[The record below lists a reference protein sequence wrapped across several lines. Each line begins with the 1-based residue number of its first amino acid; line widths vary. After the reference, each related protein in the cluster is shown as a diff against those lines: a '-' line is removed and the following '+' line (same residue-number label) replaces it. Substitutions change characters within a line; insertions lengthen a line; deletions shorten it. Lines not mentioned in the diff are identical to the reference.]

1 MQKYN
6 YAQCIYTSE
15 TLLKL
20 FVSAWGS
27 LKDLLKVWNVPLVM
41 TGPVKTL
48 TGQPLNVKLGRS
60 TGALEFA
67 GSVGQW
73 MIGARIFCQEY
84 SVNRQVYCSWGLL
97 DYYFMSA
104 RASQASCCS
113 SNSGRSYSK
122 TANALVTSLD
132 LSGLVWNLMVP
143 VKPVIGFSTHSSF
156 SKYVLHHSIITF
168 VQSNWYRMV
177 FQDLQGGCEVEGMF
191 LFGPF

>member
-1 MQKYN
+1 M
-6 YAQCIYTSE
+6 
-15 TLLKL
+15 
-20 FVSAWGS
+20 SAWGS
-27 LKDLLKVWNVPLVM
+27 LTQCLKCPTSHDWSGENIDWTATECETWKKYRCTRICRECRTVNDWWKNIL
-41 TGPVKTL
+41 
-48 TGQPLNVKLGRS
+48 S
-60 TGALEFA
+60 
-67 GSVGQW
+67 
-73 MIGARIFCQEY
+73 RIFCQPS
-84 SVNRQVYCSWGLL
+84 SVLL
-97 DYYFMSA
+97 LGSTCLLLMSA

-132 LSGLVWNLMVP
+132 LSGLVWNLMVA
-143 VKPVIGFSTHSSF
+143 VKSVIVFSTHSSF